1 MEGKVY
7 ISTRDLAIGYKHT
20 VPLASHLDLQL
31 RQGDVVSL
39 VGRNG
44 IGKSTLMR
52 TLCGE
57 LAPLSGRIEVMGESL
72 ASMPRHRLATRIAIA
87 DTTTGMSG
95 GLRVRQLVELGR
107 QPYTGMLGLLKGK
120 DKEVCRQAMED
131 TGIYHKRDAY
141 VSILSDGERQKATI
155 ARALAQDTP
164 VIYLDEPFSFLD
176 PSARLETMS
185 LLVDI
190 ARGRS
195 KAILLTCHDV
205 ALSLRMASRLWLFTK
220 EGTVCDSTPAKAV
233 ADGLMDNLYESD
245 MVSFSPEIGDFIVN
259 NSNHYGLNKH

>member
-1 MEGKVY
+1 
-7 ISTRDLAIGYKHT
+7 
-20 VPLASHLDLQL
+20 
-31 RQGDVVSL
+31 
-39 VGRNG
+39 
-44 IGKSTLMR
+44 
-52 TLCGE
+52 
-57 LAPLSGRIEVMGESL
+57 
-72 ASMPRHRLATRIAIA
+72 
-87 DTTTGMSG
+87 
-95 GLRVRQLVELGR
+95 
-107 QPYTGMLGLLKGK
+107 
-120 DKEVCRQAMED
+120 
-131 TGIYHKRDAY
+131 
-141 VSILSDGERQKATI
+141 
-155 ARALAQDTP
+155 
-164 VIYLDEPFSFLD
+164 
-176 PSARLETMS
+176 MS